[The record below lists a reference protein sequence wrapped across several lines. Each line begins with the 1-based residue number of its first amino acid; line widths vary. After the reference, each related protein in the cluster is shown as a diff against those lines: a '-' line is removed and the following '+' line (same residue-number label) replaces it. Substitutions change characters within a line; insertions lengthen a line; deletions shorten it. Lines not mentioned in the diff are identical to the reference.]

1 MAFSNVV
8 GNNFEHTVLYAL
20 AIWFGAMNAANAGT
34 GDETLPRY
42 SGEAFNSGVI
52 HILPSDI
59 VINSKIVVSQNSSI
73 EIQLNNYNISAER
86 DETANHLFLVENDG
100 VLILSEKEPAAEEIK
115 TADKNSV
122 TAGNNTDIL
131 NVNGGLVIL
140 PVI

>member
-1 MAFSNVV
+1 M
-8 GNNFEHTVLYAL
+8 
-20 AIWFGAMNAANAGT
+20 
-34 GDETLPRY
+34 
-42 SGEAFNSGVI
+42 
-52 HILPSDI
+52 
-59 VINSKIVVSQNSSI
+59 
-73 EIQLNNYNISAER
+73 
-86 DETANHLFLVENDG
+86 LFLVENDG

>member
-73 EIQLNNYNISAER
+73 EIQLNNYNISAEL

-100 VLILSEKEPAAEEIK
+100 VLILS
-115 TADKNSV
+115 
-122 TAGNNTDIL
+122 
-131 NVNGGLVIL
+131 
-140 PVI
+140 

>member
-8 GNNFEHTVLYAL
+8 GNNFEHTVFYAL

-73 EIQLNNYNISAER
+73 EIQLNNYNISAKL
-86 DETANHLFLVENDG
+86 DETANHLFLVENDD
-100 VLILSEKEPAAEEIK
+100 VLILSGKEPAAEEIK

>member
-59 VINSKIVVSQNSSI
+59 VINSKIVKRQYS
-73 EIQLNNYNISAER
+73 NYKNI
-86 DETANHLFLVENDG
+86 
-100 VLILSEKEPAAEEIK
+100 K
-115 TADKNSV
+115 DKV
-122 TAGNNTDIL
+122 DYRIWGAGSKKYL
-131 NVNGGLVIL
+131 WKK
-140 PVI
+140 